1 MVLIWFYKVMVV
13 ARVRIVENL
22 DVMNL
27 IHSSSHSS
35 PFSSKGNVFVICKWG
50 AMLMQIRSSF
60 YLYLIWN
67 CMLHF

>member
-27 IHSSSHSS
+27 IHSSSLSS

-50 AMLMQIRSSF
+50 AMLMRIRSSF